1 MRSIRIALS
10 TGVSAGVIA
19 GALASALTALALPS
33 PAQAQSDITIY
44 RCVDAIGA
52 ITLQNDVPCPKGSQQ
67 TQRKVGVLPTL
78 PVPPAAVIK
87 PQAAVSAP
95 PPVPATP
102 VPEAAARTTPPALF
116 QCRTWDERDYL
127 GDSAEPPA
135 TCAPVQSVGIDGSS
149 ELAAGTTCE
158 MRQDTCVA
166 VPAEQLCVSWKKRVD
181 EAEFRWKIGGGRNDD
196 RKAEFDHLS
205 RIYRESTCVGG

>member
-1 MRSIRIALS
+1 MISIRVALS
-10 TGVSAGVIA
+10 TGVIA

-78 PVPPAAVIK
+78 PVPPATVIK
-87 PQAAVSAP
+87 PQAAASAP
-95 PPVPATP
+95 PPVPAVP

-196 RKAEFDHLS
+196 RKVEFDRLS
-205 RIYRESTCVGG
+205 KVYRDSTCLR

>member
-1 MRSIRIALS
+1 MRSIRVALS
-10 TGVSAGVIA
+10 TGVIA

-78 PVPPAAVIK
+78 PVPPATVIK
-87 PQAAVSAP
+87 PQAAASAP
-95 PPVPATP
+95 PPVPAVQ

-196 RKAEFDHLS
+196 RKVEFDRLS
-205 RIYRESTCVGG
+205 KVYRESTCLR

>member
-1 MRSIRIALS
+1 MRSIRVALS
-10 TGVSAGVIA
+10 TGVIA

-78 PVPPAAVIK
+78 PVPPATVIK
-87 PQAAVSAP
+87 PQAAASAP
-95 PPVPATP
+95 PPVPAVP

-196 RKAEFDHLS
+196 RKVEFDRLS
-205 RIYRESTCVGG
+205 KVYRDSTCLR

>member
-1 MRSIRIALS
+1 MTKSTRIA
-10 TGVSAGVIA
+10 
-19 GALASALTALALPS
+19 ALASALIVSALCPHAR
-33 PAQAQSDITIY
+33 AQSDITIY
-44 RCVDAIGA
+44 RCVDASGA
-52 ITLQNDVPCPKGSQQ
+52 VTLQNDVPCPKGSQQ
-67 TQRKVGVLPTL
+67 TLRKVGVLPTL
-78 PVPPAAVIK
+78 PAPPAAVIK
-87 PQAAVSAP
+87 PQAAASAP
-95 PPVPATP
+95 PPVPATATV
-102 VPEAAARTTPPALF
+102 VPEPVARTAPPALY

-127 GDSAEPPA
+127 GDTAEPTA

-196 RKAEFDHLS
+196 RKGEFDHLS
-205 RIYRESTCVGG
+205 RVYRESTCVGG

>member
-1 MRSIRIALS
+1 MRSIRIA
-10 TGVSAGVIA
+10 VSAGVIA
-19 GALASALTALALPS
+19 GALTALALPS
-33 PAQAQSDITIY
+33 TARAQSDITIY

-52 ITLQNDVPCPKGSQQ
+52 VTLQNDVPCPKGSQQ
-67 TQRKVGVLPTL
+67 TLRKVGVLPTL
-78 PVPPAAVIK
+78 PAPPATVIK
-87 PQAAVSAP
+87 PQAAASAP

-102 VPEAAARTTPPALF
+102 APEPLARNAPPPLY

-127 GDSAEPPA
+127 GDTAEPPA

-158 MRQDTCVA
+158 MRQDICIA

-181 EAEFRWKIGGGRNDD
+181 EAEFRWKVGGGRNDD
-196 RKAEFDHLS
+196 RKAEFDRLS
-205 RIYRESTCVGG
+205 TAYRQSTCVGG

>member
-87 PQAAVSAP
+87 PQAAVSAL

-102 VPEAAARTTPPALF
+102 VPEPVARTAPPALF

-196 RKAEFDHLS
+196 RKGEFDHLS
-205 RIYRESTCVGG
+205 RVYRESTCVGG

>member
-1 MRSIRIALS
+1 MRSIRVALS
-10 TGVSAGVIA
+10 TGVIA

-78 PVPPAAVIK
+78 PVPPATVIK
-87 PQAAVSAP
+87 PQAAASAP
-95 PPVPATP
+95 PPVPAVP